1 VDEALTPRE
10 RVRLALAFEE
20 TDLVPYHLMIDE
32 RVRPALA
39 DYLGDPAFE
48 RAIDNHLPFYQ
59 LEPTVEWLT
68 ADTYADAFGSVWRRG
83 VFPHLERWP
92 LVDPSLRGYTFPN
105 LLEPDYF
112 SGVGDFLARHR
123 RHFTFCGL
131 VYGYFDRGWAL
142 RGMENFLTDF
152 VTAPAFVTEL
162 FEWLTAAHLELIDHI
177 AGLGFDGIRFGD
189 DWGYQRGILI
199 GARRWR
205 QMVKPGLAQIFGRA
219 RDHGLTVMVHSDG
232 DVTEL
237 IPDLIEM
244 GVQILNPVQP
254 EAMDQLAI
262 KRRYGRVLCLNG
274 GVSTQQTLPRS
285 TPAEVRREVQ
295 ACLHLLG
302 QDGGYILSP
311 AKAILPDVPLANAA
325 ALIEA
330 MTQQPQLRGRRSSSP
345 PPEMEAALRGVYT
358 RFHQPGD
365 GWTASSPIH

>member
-1 VDEALTPRE
+1 MDEALTPRE

-20 TDLVPYHLMIDE
+20 TDFVPYHLMIDE
-32 RVRPALA
+32 RTRPALA
-39 DYLGDPAFE
+39 DYLGDPFFE
-48 RAIDNHLPFYQ
+48 RGLENHLPFYQ
-59 LEPTVEWLT
+59 LEPMVAPLT
-68 ADTYADAFGSVWRRG
+68 ADTYADVFGSVWRRG

-92 LVDPSLRGYTFPN
+92 LSEPTLRGYDFPN
-105 LLEPDYF
+105 LLEPGYF
-112 SGVGDFLARHR
+112 SGVGDFLARHH

-131 VYGYFDRGWAL
+131 VHGYFDRGWAL

-152 VTAPAFVTEL
+152 VTAPAFVAEL
-162 FEWLTAAHLELIDHI
+162 FEWLTAAHLALIDHI

-205 QMVKPGLAQIFGRA
+205 QMVKPGLARIFGRA

-232 DVTEL
+232 DVTDL

-254 EAMDQLAI
+254 EAMDQLFI
-262 KRRYGRVLCLNG
+262 KRRYGHHLCLNG
-274 GVSTQQTLPRS
+274 GVSTQHTLPQAS
-285 TPAEVRREVQ
+285 PAEVRREVE

-302 QDGGYILSP
+302 RGGGYILSP
-311 AKAILPDVPLANAA
+311 AKAILPEVPLPNAA

-330 MTQQPQLRGRRSSSP
+330 MTQQPALRGRRSVTP
-345 PPEMEAALRGVYT
+345 PPELEAALTGVYA
-358 RFHQPGD
+358 RFHQPG
-365 GWTASSPIH
+365 GWTAGSAAG